1 MSQQVEAL
9 ERLAVAKALEVT
21 HGNKVAAAK
30 MLGVSRAKL
39 YLRLP

>member
-1 MSQQVEAL
+1 L
-9 ERLAVAKALEVT
+9 ERLAVAKALEFT